1 MIQLQCTQCSTVLSI
16 DDAFAGG
23 VCRCQHCGTIQT
35 VPAQSQPSRPGDP
48 SEQPSPKPLFKRKG
62 RIESALSPY
71 SDDLEKAADQMPSSG
86 MAASSLINGVHR
98 RSAADSVPMSSLLP
112 MSSIPM
118 SSQMP
123 MSATTLTTAQL
134 RQRQVQSQ
142 PPSQGQKS
150 HVHAMPG
157 SQPTGRGRRKLL
169 IASIITLVA
178 AVGGLGLWVT
188 LGHFGSTPSDAITG
202 HGTASQSPQDRAL
215 FATPTPSMAQ
225 VEFQGDTVAYVIDR
239 SGCSAQVF
247 ADMLRV
253 TERSMETLGAARKF
267 QLVVLNADHAIA
279 YPRSGPQ
286 NANTSNRQ
294 GLLKAVGD
302 DVYLGSSK
310 NTSEMI
316 AKLMDGKPDAIVL
329 LSANEETAAFS
340 ETVVRALGAKPPH
353 VFTFY
358 VGTASTNPG
367 LSELASNT
375 GGEYNTLNL
384 ANIK

>member
-1 MIQLQCTQCSTVLSI
+1 MIQLKCTQCSTVLSI

-35 VPAQSQPSRPGDP
+35 VPAQNQASQPGDAAEP
-48 SEQPSPKPLFKRKG
+48 PSPKPLFKRKG

-71 SDDLEKAADQMPSSG
+71 SDDLEQAADQMPSSG
-86 MAASSLINGVHR
+86 MAASSLVNGLHR
-98 RSAADSVPMSSLLP
+98 RSAGDGVPMSSQLP

-118 SSQMP
+118 SSQLP

-134 RQRQVQSQ
+134 RQREAQGPKVHIRAMNNGQ
-142 PPSQGQKS
+142 P
-150 HVHAMPG
+150 A
-157 SQPTGRGRRKLL
+157 GRGRRKIV
-169 IASIITLVA
+169 IASAIALA
-178 AVGGLGLWVT
+178 AVVVGLSLWLT
-188 LGHFGSTPSDAITG
+188 LGRSASTTDSPFGANA
-202 HGTASQSPQDRAL
+202 ASQSPQDRAIL
-215 FATPTPSMAQ
+215 AAPTPSMAG
-225 VEFQGDTVAYVIDR
+225 VEIKGNTVAYVIDR

-247 ADMLRV
+247 ADMLRAC
-253 TERSMETLGAARKF
+253 ERSMETLGAARKF
-267 QLVVLNADHAIA
+267 QLAVLNADHAII
-279 YPRSGPQ
+279 YPKSGPQ

-294 GLLKAVGD
+294 GLINAVGD

-316 AKLMDGKPDAIVL
+316 GKVMEGKPDVIVL
-329 LSANEETAAFS
+329 LSANEETTAFS
-340 ETVVRALGAKPPH
+340 ETVVSALGTKPPH

-367 LSELASNT
+367 LSDLAGNT
-375 GGEYNTLNL
+375 GGEYNPLNL